1 MGKIAPSFQK
11 DKKAKRVLRDAV
23 WTKLSEE
30 QIDGDGS
37 VTTYAEIMANRLVNI
52 ACFAESDK
60 DAISAAK
67 FLKEWMEGKSPVTDT
82 TEKVEMPMVQFI
94 LKEPEVAMIEDK
106 ASRPLEDEEEYHS
119 HVGFVF
125 VDKCDRFYDDESEPV
140 V

>member
-23 WTKLSEE
+23 WAKLNEE

-37 VTTYAEIMANRLVNI
+37 VTTYAEIMANRLVNV

-67 FLKEWMEGKSPVTDT
+67 FLKEWMEGKSPVTDS
-82 TEKVEMPMVQFI
+82 TEKIEMPMVKFI
-94 LKEPEVAMIEDK
+94 LNEPEVAMIEDK
-106 ASRPLEDEEEYHS
+106 ASQPYEEEEELDS
-119 HVGFVF
+119 VIVSIDGI
-125 VDKCDRFYDDESEPV
+125 DGEMEL
-140 V
+140 

>member
-23 WTKLSEE
+23 WAKLNEE

-37 VTTYAEIMANRLVNI
+37 VTTYAEIMANRLVNV

-67 FLKEWMEGKSPVTDT
+67 FLKEWMEGKSPVTDS
-82 TEKVEMPMVQFI
+82 TEKIEMPMVKFI
-94 LKEPEVAMIEDK
+94 LNEPEVGMIEDR
-106 ASRPLEDEEEYHS
+106 ASQPYEEEEEL
-119 HVGFVF
+119 
-125 VDKCDRFYDDESEPV
+125 DRVIVSIDGIDGEMEL
-140 V
+140 

>member
-23 WTKLSEE
+23 WAKLNEE

-37 VTTYAEIMANRLVNI
+37 VTTYAEIMANRLVNV

-67 FLKEWMEGKSPVTDT
+67 FLKEWMEGKSPVTDS
-82 TEKVEMPMVQFI
+82 TEKIEMPMVKFI
-94 LKEPEVAMIEDK
+94 LNEPEEAMIEDK
-106 ASRPLEDEEEYHS
+106 ASQPYEEEEEL
-119 HVGFVF
+119 
-125 VDKCDRFYDDESEPV
+125 DRVIVSIDGIDGEMEL
-140 V
+140 

>member
-23 WTKLSEE
+23 WAKLNEE

-37 VTTYAEIMANRLVNI
+37 VTTYAEIMANRLVNV

-67 FLKEWMEGKSPVTDT
+67 FLKEWMEGKSPVTDS
-82 TEKVEMPMVQFI
+82 TEKIEMPMVKFI
-94 LKEPEVAMIEDK
+94 LNEPEVAMIEDK
-106 ASRPLEDEEEYHS
+106 ASQPYEEEEEL
-119 HVGFVF
+119 
-125 VDKCDRFYDDESEPV
+125 DRVIVSIEGIDGEMEL
-140 V
+140 

>member
-23 WTKLSEE
+23 WAKLNEE

-37 VTTYAEIMANRLVNI
+37 VTTYAEIMANRLVNV

-67 FLKEWMEGKSPVTDT
+67 FLKEWMEGKSPVTDS
-82 TEKVEMPMVQFI
+82 TEKIEMPMVKFI
-94 LKEPEVAMIEDK
+94 LNEPEVAMIEDK
-106 ASRPLEDEEEYHS
+106 ASQPYEDEEEL
-119 HVGFVF
+119 
-125 VDKCDRFYDDESEPV
+125 DRVIVSIDGIDGEMEL
-140 V
+140 

>member
-23 WTKLSEE
+23 WAKLNEE

-37 VTTYAEIMANRLVNI
+37 VTTYAEIMANRLVNV

-67 FLKEWMEGKSPVTDT
+67 FLKEWMEGKSPVTDS
-82 TEKVEMPMVQFI
+82 TEKIEMPMVKFI
-94 LKEPEVAMIEDK
+94 LNEPEVAMIEDK
-106 ASRPLEDEEEYHS
+106 ASQPYEEEEEL
-119 HVGFVF
+119 
-125 VDKCDRFYDDESEPV
+125 DRVIVSIDGIDGEMEL
-140 V
+140 

>member
-23 WTKLSEE
+23 WAQLNEE

-37 VTTYAEIMANRLVNI
+37 VTTYAEIMANRLVNV

-67 FLKEWMEGKSPVTDT
+67 FLKEWTEGKPPVTDS
-82 TEKVEMPMVQFI
+82 TEKIEMPMVKFI
-94 LKEPEVAMIEDK
+94 LNEPEVAMIEDK
-106 ASRPLEDEEEYHS
+106 ASQPYEEEEEL
-119 HVGFVF
+119 
-125 VDKCDRFYDDESEPV
+125 DRVIVSIDGIDGEMEL
-140 V
+140 

>member
-23 WTKLSEE
+23 WAKLNEE

-37 VTTYAEIMANRLVNI
+37 VTTYAEIMANRLVNV

-67 FLKEWMEGKSPVTDT
+67 FLKEWMEGKSPVTDS
-82 TEKVEMPMVQFI
+82 TENIEMPMVKFI
-94 LKEPEVAMIEDK
+94 LNEPEVAMIEDK
-106 ASRPLEDEEEYHS
+106 ASQPYEEEEEL
-119 HVGFVF
+119 
-125 VDKCDRFYDDESEPV
+125 DRVIVSIDGIDGAMEL
-140 V
+140 

>member
-23 WTKLSEE
+23 WAKLSEE

-37 VTTYAEIMANRLVNI
+37 VTTYAEIMANRLVNV

-67 FLKEWMEGKSPVTDT
+67 FLKEWMEGKSPVTDS
-82 TEKVEMPMVQFI
+82 TEKIEMPMVKFI
-94 LKEPEVAMIEDK
+94 LNEPEVAMIEDK
-106 ASRPLEDEEEYHS
+106 ASQPYEEEEEL
-119 HVGFVF
+119 
-125 VDKCDRFYDDESEPV
+125 DRVIVSIEGIDGEMEL
-140 V
+140 